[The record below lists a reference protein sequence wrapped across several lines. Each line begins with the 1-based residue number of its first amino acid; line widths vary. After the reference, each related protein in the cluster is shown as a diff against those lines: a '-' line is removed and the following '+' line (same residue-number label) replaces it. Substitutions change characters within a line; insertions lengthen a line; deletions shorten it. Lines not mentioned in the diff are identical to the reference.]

1 MSGWVSAIGPAG
13 FLRGWTVTWSAP
25 TPTRFTSLVM
35 VSALLPR
42 TPLPSTYVPA
52 QTATVSPG
60 RAASIADWM
69 VWKCG
74 AGQPSPTDS
83 VAGGPAAFACPLV
96 AATAIA
102 IPSAAADATHFSF
115 RPFISISAQHA
126 TIRCGKP
133 ERSAGRSARTSNDF
147 GICARRLVQTGHGP
161 RAWHLLLR
169 WNNHLAADFRRFQRG
184 SGERQP
190 ARPRWGRLTGYG
202 RGRAR
207 PGSANARS

>member
-1 MSGWVSAIGPAG
+1 MPFASNVMPEMLTVAPITATRSPLPWRMSGWDSAIGPAG

-25 TPTRFTSLVM
+25 TPTRLRFLVM

-83 VAGGPAAFACPLV
+83 VAGGPAASACPLA

-102 IPSAAADATHFSF
+102 IPTTAADATHFSF
-115 RPFISISAQHA
+115 RPFISIIRPTRHNPMREAA
-126 TIRCGKP
+126 T
-133 ERSAGRSARTSNDF
+133 
-147 GICARRLVQTGHGP
+147 
-161 RAWHLLLR
+161 
-169 WNNHLAADFRRFQRG
+169 
-184 SGERQP
+184 
-190 ARPRWGRLTGYG
+190 
-202 RGRAR
+202 
-207 PGSANARS
+207 